1 MQSTTS
7 TLDTLA
13 LQIRSISNAVHL
25 WNESSVSL
33 FENRSLTKQ
42 ILCGKTNALI
52 NTYFANADDPQV
64 QHIGEQLLDRY
75 IYADAYLVQLQAAI
89 STAIET
95 NRANINKERQLVE
108 SVVNT
113 RARNNTNTNNSRIAK
128 RETQV
133 LARINQMPE
142 DIVNLIK
149 SYLPPTIILYSISI
163 PNYDMTAILSPL
175 KLKNVKNIYDRMR
188 KNTSTLLYKMRGVAG
203 RDIIRDS
210 DIDILLANQPGP
222 SKNAIIGRIREICYC
237 YNLVLNILSR
247 LKQTTSSREQ
257 NTQNYCNE
265 VKKLLYNELTHIYK
279 LMNFAARPQL
289 NGRAKPKPRSKANT
303 PNPSQES
310 LDQSCE
316 VIRTP

>member
-1 MQSTTS
+1 MQSTNTS
-7 TLDTLA
+7 TLDNLT
-13 LQIRSISNAVHL
+13 LQIHSISNAVHL

-33 FENRSLTKQ
+33 FEQRSLTKQ

-64 QHIGEQLLDRY
+64 QYIGEQLLDRY
-75 IYADAYLVQLQAAI
+75 TYADAYLVQLQSAI

-108 SVVNT
+108 SVVT
-113 RARNNTNTNNSRIAK
+113 IRARNNTITNNARIAK
-128 RETQV
+128 RETDI
-133 LARINQMPE
+133 LKKINQLPE
-142 DIVNLIK
+142 DLVNHIK
-149 SYLPPTIILYSISI
+149 SYLPATLILCAISI

-210 DIDILLANQPGP
+210 DIDIFLANQPGP
-222 SKNAIIGRIREICYC
+222 SKNAIIGRIRDICYC

-247 LKQTTSSREQ
+247 LKNTKPRESRDRD
-257 NTQNYCNE
+257 TIYYCNE
-265 VKKLLYNELTHIYK
+265 ANKLLYNELTYLYK
-279 LMNFAARPQL
+279 LMNFAARPQH
-289 NGRAKPKPRSKANT
+289 NGRAKPKPKSKPTNS
-303 PNPSQES
+303 PEMPIVS
-310 LDQSCE
+310 
-316 VIRTP
+316 V

>member
-1 MQSTTS
+1 MQSTNTS
-7 TLDTLA
+7 TLDNLT
-13 LQIRSISNAVHL
+13 LQIHSISNAVHL

-33 FENRSLTKQ
+33 FEQRSLTKQ

-64 QHIGEQLLDRY
+64 QYIGEQLLDRY
-75 IYADAYLVQLQAAI
+75 TYADAYLVQLQSAI

-108 SVVNT
+108 SVVT
-113 RARNNTNTNNSRIAK
+113 IRARNNTITNNARIAK
-128 RETQV
+128 RETDI
-133 LARINQMPE
+133 LKKINQLPE
-142 DIVNLIK
+142 DLVNHIK
-149 SYLPPTIILYSISI
+149 SYLPATLILCAISI

-210 DIDILLANQPGP
+210 DIDIFLANQPGP
-222 SKNAIIGRIREICYC
+222 SKNAIIGRIRDICYC

-279 LMNFAARPQL
+279 LMHFAARPQL
-289 NGRAKPKPRSKANT
+289 NGRAKPKPRSKVNIPAQ
-303 PNPSQES
+303 SQES
-310 LDQSCE
+310 LVQS
-316 VIRTP
+316 V